1 MLNSLEVTQLNDDL
15 PNKHNT
21 NKEVLMSN
29 RVNKIGEVISRDTRN
44 TVLSRYK
51 TVTKAINREFRNSE
65 SETMYSLY
73 VGSYGRGTAINTSDV
88 DILVELPKEEYE
100 RFDYAKGNGQSR
112 LLQAVKKAIQV
123 AYPRSD
129 VRADGQIVKI
139 NFSDGMKFE
148 ILPAFKNWDGTY
160 IYPDTNTGGI
170 WRSSNPKAEQEI
182 MNSKNK
188 NSNGLFKDTCKHMR
202 SIRNENYTSYHLSGI
217 VIDTF
222 VYHAIGNWHWSEGES
237 SNPAPAGAYEK
248 VLLDYLNGVKQR
260 SFLYGTNMT
269 VPGSNQ
275 NIDVSKDLDC
285 LTKVVEYMNR

>member
-1 MLNSLEVTQLNDDL
+1 
-15 PNKHNT
+15 
-21 NKEVLMSN
+21 MSN

-44 TVLSRYK
+44 TVLLRYK

-65 SETMYSLY
+65 SETAYSLY

-88 DILVELPKEEYE
+88 DILVELPESEYK
-100 RFDYAKGNGQSR
+100 RYDSLKGNGQSR
-112 LLQAVKKAIQV
+112 LLQSVKRAIQDV
-123 AYPRSD
+123 YPKSD

-139 NFSDGMKFE
+139 NFYDEMKFE
-148 ILPAFKNWDGTY
+148 ILPAFKNQDGKY

-182 MNSKNK
+182 MNNKNK
-188 NSNGLFKDTCKHMR
+188 TSNGLFKDTCKHIR
-202 SIRNENYTSYHLSGI
+202 RVRNENYSSYHLSGI

-222 VYHAIGNWHWSEGES
+222 VYHAMSEWQWSDGQS
-237 SNPAPAGAYEK
+237 SNPAPVGAYEK

-260 SFLYGTNMT
+260 SFLYGAIMT

-275 NIDVSKDLDC
+275 NIDVSKDIDC